1 MRRAAVSVAS
11 NIAEGATRRSRVEYL
26 QFLYIARASLAELST
41 QADIAVDAMLLES
54 ASQIPE
60 DIAEVARLI
69 DAVISALQTKHQ

>member
-1 MRRAAVSVAS
+1 
-11 NIAEGATRRSRVEYL
+11 
-26 QFLYIARASLAELST
+26 LAELST